1 MNKIGIIF
9 MLLSLGLVIGC
20 SEENQAQTN
29 NETQVKTVNVET
41 TTLQP
46 TDFASYLRLVGT
58 VEAANDVRLSAEAS
72 GQILRYA
79 VDEGSTVK
87 QGELIAKIDDSQL
100 KKNQARLDAQTKQAK
115 EMYQRQKRLWEQ
127 DSIGSEIDYLNAKY
141 QYQQSNAALEAINVQ
156 ISKTNVRAPFDAI
169 VEDIITEAGEM
180 VNPGMPIVRLIASN
194 YIKVTAGVPARYADV
209 VSVGDSAQ
217 IWFDT
222 QSSDT
227 LRGSIMFVGNAID
240 QQART
245 FRIEIAM
252 PNHNRQY
259 KIGMIANLKL
269 RTVRRPQS
277 LVISKEF
284 VYRNHDQYVVY
295 IVGKDQEGH
304 LVARQQPI
312 EMGPS
317 YANNVVVANGL
328 QPTDRLITVG
338 SSYLNDGT
346 RIQIVDQKTTT

>member
-1 MNKIGIIF
+1 MKKLVIILTLLSIGI
-9 MLLSLGLVIGC
+9 MIGC
-20 SEENQAQTN
+20 SEKNQAQTN
-29 NETQVKTVNVET
+29 DDTQVKTVNVET

-58 VEAANDVRLSAEAS
+58 VEAANDVRLSAEAN

-79 VDEGSTVK
+79 VKEGSTVK

-100 KKNQARLDAQTKQAK
+100 KKNQARLEAQTKQAK

-141 QYQQSNAALEAINVQ
+141 QYQQSKAALEAINVQ
-156 ISKTNVRAPFDAI
+156 ISKTNVRAPFNAT
-169 VEDIITEAGEM
+169 VEDIIADAGET
-180 VNPGMPIVRLIASN
+180 VNPGVPIVRLIASN

-227 LRGSIMFVGNAID
+227 LHGSIMFVGNAID

-252 PNHNRQY
+252 PNHDRQY

-269 RTVRRPQS
+269 RTIRRPQS
-277 LVISKEF
+277 MVISKEF
-284 VYRNHDQYVVY
+284 IYKDNDQYVVY
-295 IVGKDQEGH
+295 VVGKDSEGH
-304 LVARQQPI
+304 PVAKQQTI
-312 EMGPS
+312 KLGPS
-317 YANNVVVANGL
+317 YANNVVVAEGL
-328 QPTDRLITVG
+328 QPTDRMITVG

-346 RIQIVDQKTTT
+346 RIQIVDQKATI